1 MGIVERIIIQNARE
15 SNWLDFKT
23 KIDFPNK
30 RIDFLRDIMAF
41 ANNDYIGKQYIIYGI
56 KENIDQLE
64 ILGLDSSSFDKIS
77 DEASYQELISN
88 KIEPRI
94 EISLYKDKYENK
106 EFLVLEI
113 NADKLQRPFMFRNDY
128 GVDNEHVY
136 KGEAWI
142 REGSRKDRMCREDFN
157 NLYSKKIAPLEVELT
172 DYELFLTDNDPGN
185 LEMIIKNHSPIT
197 RLYTSVYLEVL
208 DDQGK
213 RKVLTKMRAFKTI
226 ELIQNGTF
234 DLDFSLKIDGFTE
247 QKGIGKFCLSTS
259 EVAMLGVDEFG
270 CSDIKY
276 TFKLYFRNS
285 CGDTIFTFENCSVF
299 AKEGLILRKV
309 KKSTV

>member
-1 MGIVERIIIQNARE
+1 MGIVERIIKQNARE

-41 ANNDYIGKQYIIYGI
+41 ANNDYIGTQYIIYGI
-56 KENIDQLE
+56 KENKGQLE
-64 ILGLDSSSFDKIS
+64 ILGLDSSSFGKKI

-142 REGSRKDRMCREDFN
+142 REGSRKDRMCRKDFD

-172 DYELFLTDNDPGN
+172 DHELFITDDEPGN
-185 LEMIIKNHSPIT
+185 LEMVIKNHSPIN
-197 RLYTSVYLEVL
+197 RLYTDVFFVVF
-208 DDQGK
+208 DDKGNE
-213 RKVLTKMRAFKTI
+213 RISTKMYGFKTYD
-226 ELIQNGTF
+226 ELQIGTF
-234 DLDFSLKIDGFTE
+234 DMDFSLRVPGSTE
-247 QKGIGKFCLSTS
+247 LKGIGKFNLTTS
-259 EVAMLGVDEFG
+259 QVALLGVDEFG

-285 CGDTIFTFENCSVF
+285 SGDTIFTFENCSIF

-309 KKSTV
+309 KGRRS